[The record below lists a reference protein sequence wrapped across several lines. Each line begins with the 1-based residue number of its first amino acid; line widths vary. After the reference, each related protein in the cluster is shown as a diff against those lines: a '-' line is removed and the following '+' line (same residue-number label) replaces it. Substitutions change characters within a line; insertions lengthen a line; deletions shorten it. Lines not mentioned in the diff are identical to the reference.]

1 MSLIFDALQRAEAE
15 HSGVDSSAL
24 SAATEVLRLAELRAA
39 SKQVLAVQAGQP
51 GAMQATE
58 QGKQSQ
64 LPARPQ
70 DAPAVEAHPAAVVTP
85 KEEDADVFAQF
96 QSLSVSTSAASR
108 LVCLIDNESIAA
120 EKFRFLGVSL
130 QNLRRSRQL
139 RKVLITSTIPQ
150 EGKSLISAN
159 LACALARRTQQKT
172 LLIEGDVRRPSLSEI
187 FELESSPGICEF
199 LRGERDLTKSVYRL
213 EGPGLW
219 FLPAGSAPNNPLELL
234 QSGRLSAMLDQL
246 TAWFDWI
253 IIDSPPVMPMADTSV
268 WMRWADGVL
277 LVVRQGITEKRQLQK
292 GLDTLEPHKL
302 IGALL
307 NGSKAQARYGYYSTK
322 VPSIT
327 PRVNDRSTD

>member
-39 SKQVLAVQAGQP
+39 SKQVPAVQAGQP

-58 QGKQSQ
+58 QGKQSL

-70 DAPAVEAHPAAVVTP
+70 DAPAVEAHLAAVVAP
-85 KEEDADVFAQF
+85 KEEHADVFAQF

-108 LVCLIDNESIAA
+108 LVCLIDKESIAA

-159 LACALARRTQQKT
+159 LACTLAR
-172 LLIEGDVRRPSLSEI
+172 S
-187 FELESSPGICEF
+187 
-199 LRGERDLTKSVYRL
+199 
-213 EGPGLW
+213 
-219 FLPAGSAPNNPLELL
+219 
-234 QSGRLSAMLDQL
+234 
-246 TAWFDWI
+246 
-253 IIDSPPVMPMADTSV
+253 
-268 WMRWADGVL
+268 
-277 LVVRQGITEKRQLQK
+277 
-292 GLDTLEPHKL
+292 
-302 IGALL
+302 
-307 NGSKAQARYGYYSTK
+307 
-322 VPSIT
+322 
-327 PRVNDRSTD
+327 